1 MKDDRQSL
9 LAILGHEIR
18 CAEAMLATLAREN
31 RALVDNNA
39 SELDAASNGK
49 AALVETL
56 ESLESQRTKLAPAT
70 IAADAPGSAEW
81 GQLRGL
87 IAQCKEHNQ
96 RNGALLKAR
105 AENVRLALKTLRG
118 GEPELYS
125 PTGQTR
131 SRTDARPLGSA

>member
-1 MKDDRQSL
+1 MNDDRQL
-9 LAILGHEIR
+9 LGILADQIR

-39 SELDAASNGK
+39 AELEAASTAKSG
-49 AALVETL
+49 LVDEL
-56 ESLESQRTKLAPAT
+56 ESLESQRGRL
-70 IAADAPGSAEW
+70 ADAIAPHAPGFAEW
-81 GQLRGL
+81 AQLRDL

-105 AENVRLALKTLRG
+105 AENVRIALRTLRG
-118 GEPELYS
+118 TDPDLYS

>member
-1 MKDDRQSL
+1 MNDQQL
-9 LAILGHEIR
+9 LAILGLQIR

-39 SELDAASNGK
+39 AELEAASTAKG
-49 AALVETL
+49 ALVDEL
-56 ESLESQRTKLAPAT
+56 ESLESQRGKLAD
-70 IAADAPGSAEW
+70 ADAPDAPGAAEW
-81 GQLRGL
+81 ARLRDL

-105 AENVRLALKTLRG
+105 AENVRIALRTLRG
-118 GEPELYS
+118 TDPDLYS

>member
-1 MKDDRQSL
+1 MNDDQSSL
-9 LAILGHEIR
+9 LAILGDQIR

-31 RALVDNNA
+31 RALVDSNA

-56 ESLESQRTKLAPAT
+56 ESLESQRTKLAAT

-81 GQLRGL
+81 AQLRGL

-125 PTGQTR
+125 PSGQTR
-131 SRTDARPLGSA
+131 SRADARPLGSA